1 MGHISRTIHVEATPE
16 QVFDLVT
23 NPERLREW
31 QVPAAEVKDITGT
44 PGTVGLGWTTATTFA
59 GRKMENHMSVTAVER
74 PRSFE
79 VKGTGSETGRC
90 AGASSAAGGT
100 DVTIESE
107 YEMPLGFIGDAANKL
122 FVEKSFAESWDKSLA
137 KFKALVEAEARP
149 TSRGGSSPASG
160 RSGRLRGAGA
170 ASSTW
175 GVRGARS
182 SGRDDLRLWRIPRAA
197 VIVIPSGRL

>member
-16 QVFDLVT
+16 QVFDLLT
-23 NPERLREW
+23 KPERLREW

-79 VKGTGSETGRC
+79 VKGTGSGTATMRGRLEP
-90 AGASSAAGGT
+90 AAGGT
-100 DVTIESE
+100 DLTIESE

-122 FVEKSFAESWDKSLA
+122 FFEKSFAESWDKSLA
-137 KFKALVEAEARP
+137 KLKALAEAEA
-149 TSRGGSSPASG
+149 PAH
-160 RSGRLRGAGA
+160 
-170 ASSTW
+170 
-175 GVRGARS
+175 V
-182 SGRDDLRLWRIPRAA
+182 
-197 VIVIPSGRL
+197 